1 MPVESFLSRPRVR
14 KTIVAVVAAVLLY
27 GLFGALVAPHLV
39 KSLAQKHGSAYLG
52 RQVTLQDVSI
62 NPYTLQL
69 TVSGLRV
76 LEANGKDEA
85 VTLASLTVDAE
96 WISLIEMAP
105 VVRALQIE
113 QPWVRIVRFDEEGRY
128 NYSDVLQKILAEPKS
143 EGNASFSINNI
154 VLHGGRIDIDDQPFA
169 RKHSISDIEIGL
181 PFVSN
186 LPTDIELYVEP
197 SVSARINDAPFAVR
211 GRVRPFIDER
221 EATLKI
227 EFNALN
233 LARYDEYSPVP
244 LGFRISSGSLDTDIE
259 LRFRQPLKGE
269 PLIALHGTL
278 ELRDLE
284 LDSRDG
290 KSLIK
295 LPALDMVL
303 NEIEPLAGKV
313 DIASIRID
321 QPDFEVARTRDGKF
335 NLAALLPR
343 PRAAAPSET
352 AVAPVATTPDPQA
365 PVKPD
370 AASVAD
376 VPGPDAQV
384 PEVPARAVDAAVPAQ
399 ASRPDVKVALLE
411 VLQARLA
418 FNDEMPAKPVAY
430 VIEPMDIVLRDF
442 SLNGDAPA
450 NLVVSATADD
460 GARLALDARV
470 LASTPGIDGELTVS
484 GVDLP
489 RFAAYFADRV
499 SFSVEQAQARVGSRF
514 RVTLAD
520 GVPQGE
526 IEIGEAGLSQ
536 LRLVRNGE
544 KVAFAQADDVVLTGA
559 KVNLAAHAVSI
570 DAFNLVKPRLR
581 MVRERDGTLDLAA
594 LVRPAPPGPPAV
606 SQDVAAAPAWK
617 ALLATFKLTD
627 GTLRVEDRTLAKPAV
642 IDIDRVS
649 LAVGNVGTDPA
660 LKSRVD
666 LAFRDPKGGLF
677 GARGGFSLAPMQANL
692 KLDARRLDLLVGQP
706 WMAEQLNATLLNGTV
721 SLRGDLGVRVQQ
733 AGDWSLAWNG
743 ETTVEDIKL
752 SEPGKATDLLK
763 WRSLFVGGVALKLD
777 SATPGVLSALTID
790 QLALSDYF
798 ARIIV
803 SPQGRLN
810 LQDIMR
816 SADAPAQAAATP
828 SAIAAAPAVTAP
840 ANVPAKVAPANAGP
854 RPPIEIKAIV
864 LQGGQ
869 VDFSDFFVKPNYR
882 AQLSELGGRVSGVRS
897 SGGAPGEVELRG
909 LVEGSAP
916 IDITGR
922 IDPLA
927 EKLFLDI
934 KASARGIELAPLSP
948 YSGKYV
954 GYGIEK
960 GKLSVNVA
968 YKIEN
973 DKLTAQN
980 NVVLDQLTFG
990 DRVDS
995 PDAIKAPVQLAV
1007 SLLKDRNGVIDINL
1021 PISGSLS
1028 DPQFSIGGLVGRVI
1042 VNFIVKAVTAPFA
1055 LLGSL
1060 FGSQADLD
1068 HVAFAP
1074 GRAALSDTARG
1085 KLDTLGKALTDRPAL
1100 KLEVT
1105 GRTDRSVDVE
1115 GYRRALLER
1124 KVRELKAGR
1133 TKTPLEEV
1141 KVEPGEYADLL
1152 ERVYK
1157 DTDFPKPRN
1166 VIGMLKD
1173 LPVPEME
1180 KLIFTN
1186 TEVSDEDLR
1195 MLGLARA
1202 QAVKDYLVRN
1212 GKIDDSRLFVLAPKT
1227 GADGGKK
1234 AADAATGAATGAVAT
1249 DPLASGAKAA
1259 GSGSPPARADFS
1271 MR

>member
-1 MPVESFLSRPRVR
+1 MTVESFLSRPRLR
-14 KTIVAVVAAVLLY
+14 KAVIVVVAAVLLY
-27 GLFGALVAPHLV
+27 GLFGALVAPRLV
-39 KSLAQKHGSAYLG
+39 KSLAEKHGSAYLG
-52 RQVTLQDVSI
+52 RQVTVQDVSI

-69 TVSGLRV
+69 TASGLRV

-128 NYSDVLQKILAEPKS
+128 NYSDVLKKILAEPKS
-143 EGNASFSINNI
+143 EGSASFSINNI
-154 VLHGGRIDIDDQPFA
+154 VLHGGRVDIDDQPFA

-197 SVSARINDAPFAVR
+197 SASARINDAPFAVR

-321 QPDFEVARTRDGKF
+321 QPDFEVARTRDGKL

-343 PRAAAPSET
+343 PRAAAAS
-352 AVAPVATTPDPQA
+352 AVATPGPKA
-365 PVKPD
+365 PVKND
-370 AASVAD
+370 AAPAAG
-376 VPGPDAQV
+376 VPGPD
-384 PEVPARAVDAAVPAQ
+384 VPAPDASAG
-399 ASRPDVKVALLE
+399 ASPTAPVEGNGPDVKIALLE

-418 FNDEMPAKPVAY
+418 FNDDMPAKPVTY

-450 NLVVSATADD
+450 NLVISATADD

-470 LASTPGIDGELTVS
+470 AASVPGIEGELTVS

-489 RFAAYFADRV
+489 RFAPYFADRV
-499 SFSVEQAQARVGSRF
+499 NFSVEQAQARLGSRF
-514 RVTLAD
+514 RVTLAE

-526 IEIGEAGLSQ
+526 IEVGEAGVSQ
-536 LRLVRNGE
+536 LRVVRRGE
-544 KVAFAQADDVVLTGA
+544 KVAFAQADDAVLTGA
-559 KVNLAAHAVSI
+559 KVNLAARTVSI

-581 MVRERDGTLDLAA
+581 MVRERDGALDLAG

-606 SQDVAAAPAWK
+606 SQDVAAAPVWN

-627 GTLRVEDRTLAKPAV
+627 GTLHLEDRTPAKPAV
-642 IDIDRVS
+642 IDVDRVS

-660 LKSRVD
+660 LKSRLD
-666 LAFRDPKGGLF
+666 LAFRDPKGGMF

-692 KLDARRLDLLVGQP
+692 KLDARRLDLLAAQP
-706 WMAEQLNATLLNGTV
+706 WMAEQLNATLQNGTI
-721 SLRGDLGVRVQQ
+721 SLRGDLGVKVKP
-733 AGDWSLAWNG
+733 AGDWSLVWSG
-743 ETTVEDIKL
+743 ETNVEDIKL

-777 SATPGVLSALTID
+777 GGTPGVLSALTID

-816 SADAPAQAAATP
+816 SAGAPAQAAATP
-828 SAIAAAPAVTAP
+828 SAITAAPALTAP

-1105 GRTDRSVDVE
+1105 GRTDRAVDVE

-1141 KVEPGEYADLL
+1141 KVDPAEYADLL

-1166 VIGMLKD
+1166 VIGLLKD

-1202 QAVKDYLVRN
+1202 QVVKDYLVRN
-1212 GKIDDSRLFVLAPKT
+1212 GKIDDRRLFVLAPKS
-1227 GADGGKK
+1227 GADAGKK
-1234 AADAATGAATGAVAT
+1234 APDAATGTTAGAVAT
-1249 DPLASGAKAA
+1249 GSKAD
-1259 GSGSPPARADFS
+1259 GGGDSPARADFS